1 VLVLTVRLASQ
12 NAYLVFED
20 DAIQFA
26 ARKAASVSG
35 DIRKALHICKA
46 AAEAVMQ
53 EVEAGT
59 RVDPKRGRGR
69 PIVRISDVQKASR
82 ESFSSVMST
91 AVASST
97 SLQALLLVSLAS
109 LTRTTGRNEGGF
121 DINELMTKMEAVS
134 GSSGDP
140 QYSPPP
146 TFGETLEMLNRLG
159 EVSLKRSSLYH
170 HFCRISANLYFT
182 ALMADTTCLT
192 AHTNELQRH
201 VSCRTRGQRWRLASD
216 FTSYGLGQYSE
227 SFLRH
232 ASQHP
237 CRKARC

>member
-1 VLVLTVRLASQ
+1 
-12 NAYLVFED
+12 VFED

-53 EVEAGT
+53 EEEAGT
-59 RVDPKRGRGR
+59 RVDPKSERGG
-69 PIVRISDVQKASR
+69 PVVRISDVQKASR
-82 ESFSSVMST
+82 ELFTSVMSV
-91 AVASST
+91 AVACST

-109 LTRTTGRNEGGF
+109 LTQTTGRQQGGF
-121 DINELMTKMEAVS
+121 DIHELMAKMESIS

-159 EVSLKRSSLYH
+159 EVSLNR
-170 HFCRISANLYFT
+170 
-182 ALMADTTCLT
+182 
-192 AHTNELQRH
+192 
-201 VSCRTRGQRWRLASD
+201 
-216 FTSYGLGQYSE
+216 
-227 SFLRH
+227 
-232 ASQHP
+232 
-237 CRKARC
+237 